1 MSNDADGDIGQSSEL
16 EALRRISARSI
27 ITLSLLALAVTAGL
41 GFSQYA
47 ASKVAVDAHLINMA
61 GSQRMLS
68 QKLAKAVLRATE
80 ANAEVRRLAKAE
92 IGQTL
97 ALWAQRRID
106 LGHELDVGG
115 YFDNDDAAIALRE
128 SLNGHAEAMV
138 AAAGRLHL
146 EDLSGSAEMTT
157 LVNEVL
163 NHEGPFL
170 AEMDSLVSMIE
181 VAAVYRANRIRLI
194 VLITLVVLLVIPM
207 ADALLVLRP
216 NFLRLRAVIRRAQQ
230 LRLEERK
237 QSKDLEDLLKR
248 TQAAAEA
255 KSAFM
260 AMMSHELR
268 TPMNGVL
275 GMTSLLLETPLGPE
289 QREYAK
295 TVRTSADALLEILND
310 ILDFSKIESGR
321 IELEKSDFSIRT
333 CVEEALDAVAAK
345 ASEKHIEMALLL
357 DDSVPAAVRGDAG
370 RLRQVLVN
378 LVSNGVKFTEQGEV
392 VVHVEGKPSD
402 SGGSVLEFH
411 VKDSGIGMDTETQTR
426 VFEPFVQADASIAR
440 RFGGTG
446 LGLTISRK
454 LSELMGGTL
463 SVKSEPGKG
472 SVFTLRLPVEAAKEP
487 VPEPVKLADT
497 HLLEGATVLIVDDN
511 PTNRLVLKHHL
522 ERLNIRVVEAENAT
536 AALLRMQNALEEFAL
551 VITDVRMPKINGFEL
566 AKSIRQQRPVPILFF
581 SSVGDLEAQVLARQI
596 GRAEVLLK
604 PLKPVAMQRAL
615 RRLIVQRPD
624 SGEQVKPPLFDT
636 TLGERFPLKVLV
648 AEDNPVNQRLLA
660 RILEKLGYRADL
672 VGNGL
677 EVLEA
682 LKLRSYDVVLLD
694 IQMPEM
700 DGLEAARQIQSR
712 WAPNERPQL
721 VALSA
726 SVLAQQQQAALAVGI
741 SQYLTKPIHIP
752 DLVETLK
759 TVSQRKKLLAAGFN
773 VDHPSSESLGK
784 THVPPSSSTG

>member
-1 MSNDADGDIGQSSEL
+1 MSNNASAEIDESSEL

-27 ITLSLLALAVTAGL
+27 ITLTLLALAVVAGL

-68 QKLAKAVLRATE
+68 QRLAKATLRITDADL
-80 ANAEVRRLAKAE
+80 AVSAAAKAE
-92 IGQTL
+92 IGETIS
-97 ALWAQRRID
+97 LWTKRRGELRHD
-106 LGHELDVGG
+106 LDVGG
-115 YFDNDDAAIALRE
+115 YFINDDAAIALRE
-128 SLNGHAEAMV
+128 SLNGHSEAMM
-138 AAAGRLHL
+138 AAASRLHL
-146 EDLSGSAEMTT
+146 EDLRGTPEMTA
-157 LVNEVL
+157 LVHEVMS
-163 NHEGPFL
+163 HEAPFL
-170 AEMDSLVSMIE
+170 SEMDSLVSMIE
-181 VAAVYRANRIRLI
+181 VAAIQRGSRIRTI
-194 VLITLVVLLVIPM
+194 VLFTLVVLLVIPM

-216 NFLRLRAVIRRAQQ
+216 NFLRLRNVIRRAQQ
-230 LRLEERK
+230 LRHEERK
-237 QSKDLEDLLKR
+237 QSKELEELLKR

-255 KSAFM
+255 KGAFM

-333 CVEEALDAVAAK
+333 CVDEALDAVAAK

-357 DDSVPAAVRGDAG
+357 DDSVPPAVRGDAG

-392 VVHVEGKPSD
+392 VVHVEGKPSE
-402 SGGSVLEFH
+402 SGGFLLEFH
-411 VKDSGIGMDTETQTR
+411 VKDSGIGMDAETQAR
-426 VFEPFVQADASIAR
+426 VFEPFVQADATIAR

-472 SVFTLRLPVEAAKEP
+472 SVFTLMLPVEAAKEP

-511 PTNRLVLKHHL
+511 PTNRVVLKHHL
-522 ERLNIRVVEAENAT
+522 ERLNIRVIEAENAT
-536 AALLRMQNALEEFAL
+536 AALMRMQNSMEEFSL

-624 SGEQVKPPLFDT
+624 SGEQTRPPLFDT

-682 LKLRSYDVVLLD
+682 LKLRDYDVVLLD

-700 DGLEAARQIQSR
+700 DGLEAARQIQAR

-759 TVSQRKKLLAAGFN
+759 TVSQRKKLIAAGFN

-784 THVPPSSSTG
+784 TQPPPPLSNG